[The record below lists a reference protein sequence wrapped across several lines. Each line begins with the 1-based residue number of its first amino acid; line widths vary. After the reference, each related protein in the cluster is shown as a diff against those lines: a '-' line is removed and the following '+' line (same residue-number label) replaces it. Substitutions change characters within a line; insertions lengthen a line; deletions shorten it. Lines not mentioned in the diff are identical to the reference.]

1 MMLTKEEQ
9 RKGRH
14 LRVRRVVFGSK
25 ERPRLSV
32 HRSLKHLHLQLIDDA
47 AQKTLLSF
55 STLDKLFREKHPKG
69 GTVEAATRLGE
80 FLAKE
85 ASAKGITKVVFDR
98 GGYLYHGRIKAVA
111 EACRKGGLQF

>member
-1 MMLTKEEQ
+1 MLTKEEQ

-14 LRVRRVVFGSK
+14 KRVRRVVIGTG

-32 HRSLKHLHLQLIDDA
+32 RRSLKHLHVQLIDDT
-47 AQKTLLSF
+47 AQKTLFSF
-55 STLDKLFREKHPKG
+55 STLDKVFRKDHPKG

-80 FLAKE
+80 LAAKE
-85 ASAKGITKVVFDR
+85 ATTKGIAKVVFDR
-98 GGYLYHGRIKAVA
+98 SGYLYHGRVKALA